1 MTEVKTAEAPV
12 TQRPWL
18 VLAVMCAGFFMALL
32 DGSIVNI
39 AVPTLINGLDASYDQ
54 VLWIIDGYLL
64 VFSVLLITTGRLG
77 DIHGYRRL
85 FLIGITLFTVASAL
99 CGLAGTPGL
108 LLAARVL
115 QGLGAALLFP
125 QVISSILTIFPPR
138 LRGRAFG
145 LFGAIVGLAPV
156 VGPIAGGF
164 LLAHLSW
171 RWIFLINVP
180 IGIVTALLAVR
191 YVPVMRPGRGT
202 SLDLTGV
209 ALATAGLTGIVFGLI
224 EGERYDWATVTGP
237 IGIPSV
243 IVAGAALLV
252 LFVLWQHRR
261 GNDSLMPLALFDAR
275 NFSVGNGV
283 GFVFQLGMIA
293 IAFVLVLYLQTA
305 RGYSALETAAVM
317 LPGAILTAVGS
328 AYAGRLSDRFGGKYV
343 LMAGLAL
350 LALGLL
356 VLVASTDAHSDARG
370 LLPGLIIIGI
380 AGGAT
385 FAPLQQATMDGVN
398 PRLAGAASG
407 VSNTT
412 RQIGGVLGTAVL
424 GALLSAR
431 INADLPGEARE
442 RAGRLPSELREGF
455 LAAADDAENFR
466 PPSPPSGLGGSETA
480 LWRRLGDEAFA
491 ASFTHAMHL
500 TFLAAAAALVAA
512 TVLCGL
518 FTTPRTTHPAQ
529 TQGTTGEEDTRT
541 TPQD

>member
-18 VLAVMCAGFFMALL
+18 VLAIMCVGFFMALL

-39 AVPTLINGLDASYDQ
+39 AIPTLIDGLDASYDQ
-54 VLWIIDGYLL
+54 VLWIIDGYML
-64 VFSVLLITTGRLG
+64 VFAVLLITTGRLG
-77 DIHGYRRL
+77 DICGYRRL

-99 CGLAGTPGL
+99 CGLSESPDW

-115 QGLGAALLFP
+115 QGLGGALLFP
-125 QVISSILTIFPPR
+125 QVISSILTIFPPQ

-145 LFGAIVGLAPV
+145 LFGAIVGFAPIAGPV
-156 VGPIAGGF
+156 VGGF

-171 RWIFLINVP
+171 RWIFFINVP

-191 YVPVMRPGRGT
+191 YVPVMRPGRSN

-209 ALATAGLTGIVFGLI
+209 ALATTGLTGIVFGLI
-224 EGERYDWATVTGP
+224 EGERYDWGTITGP
-237 IGIPSV
+237 ISIASV
-243 IVAGAALLV
+243 VIAGVVLLV

-261 GNDSLMPLALFDAR
+261 KTDSLMPLPLFNAR

-283 GFVFQLGMIA
+283 GFIFQLGMIA

-317 LPGAILTAVGS
+317 LPNAILTAVGS
-328 AYAGRLSDRFGGKYV
+328 TYAGRLSDKFGGKYV
-343 LMAGLAL
+343 LMAGLAML
-350 LALGLL
+350 SVGLL
-356 VLVASTDAHSDARG
+356 VLVASTDAHSDAWS

-380 AGGAT
+380 ASGAT

-398 PRLAGAASG
+398 PQLAGAASG

-412 RQIGGVLGTAVL
+412 RQVGGVLGTAVL

-431 INADLPGEARE
+431 INADLPKEAQE
-442 RAGRLPSELREGF
+442 QAAQLPSALRDQF
-455 LAAADDAENFR
+455 LAAADSAGNF
-466 PPSPPSGLGGSETA
+466 SPPSVPSGLSVSEA
-480 LWRRLGDEAFA
+480 DLFRRLGDDAFA
-491 ASFTHAMHL
+491 TTFTHAMHV
-500 TFLAAAAALVAA
+500 TFLVAA
-512 TVLCGL
+512 AVLIAATALCGL
-518 FTTPRTTHPAQ
+518 FHDTAEGGTR
-529 TQGTTGEEDTRT
+529 QGDRG
-541 TPQD
+541 

>member
-18 VLAVMCAGFFMALL
+18 VLAIMCVGFFMALL

-39 AVPTLINGLDASYDQ
+39 AIPTLIDGLDASYDQ
-54 VLWIIDGYLL
+54 VLWIIDGYML

-77 DIHGYRRL
+77 DIYGYRRL

-99 CGLAGTPGL
+99 CGLSESPDW

-115 QGLGAALLFP
+115 QGLGGALLFP

-145 LFGAIVGLAPV
+145 LFGAIVGFAPIVGPV
-156 VGPIAGGF
+156 VGGF

-171 RWIFLINVP
+171 RWIFFINVP
-180 IGIVTALLAVR
+180 IGIVTALLALR
-191 YVPVMRPGRGT
+191 YVPVMRPGRSN

-224 EGERYDWATVTGP
+224 EGERYDWGTITGP
-237 IGIPSV
+237 ISIASV
-243 IVAGAALLV
+243 IIAGVVLLAL
-252 LFVLWQHRR
+252 FALWQHRR
-261 GNDSLMPLALFDAR
+261 RTDSLMPLALFNAR

-283 GFVFQLGMIA
+283 GFIFQLGMIA

-305 RGYSALETAAVM
+305 RGYSALETATVM
-317 LPGAILTAVGS
+317 LPNAILTAVGS
-328 AYAGRLSDRFGGKYV
+328 TYAGRLSDKFGGKYV
-343 LMAGLAL
+343 LMAGLAML
-350 LALGLL
+350 TVGLL
-356 VLVASTDAHSDARG
+356 VLVASTDAHSDAWS

-380 AGGAT
+380 ASGAT

-398 PRLAGAASG
+398 PQLAGAASG

-412 RQIGGVLGTAVL
+412 RQVGGVLGTAVL

-431 INADLPGEARE
+431 INADLPEEAQE
-442 RAGRLPSELREGF
+442 QAAQLPSELRDQF
-455 LAAADDAENFR
+455 LAAADSAGNF
-466 PPSPPSGLGGSETA
+466 SPPSVPSGLSVSEA
-480 LWRRLGDEAFA
+480 DLFRRLGDDAFA
-491 ASFTHAMHL
+491 TSFTDAMHV
-500 TFLAAAAALVAA
+500 TFLVAAAVLIAA

-518 FTTPRTTHPAQ
+518 FTTPPRAEPAQ
-529 TQGTTGEEDTRT
+529 ETTGEEDTRS
-541 TPQD
+541 TPED

>member
-1 MTEVKTAEAPV
+1 MTEVKTAEAAPV

-18 VLAVMCAGFFMALL
+18 VLAIMCVGFFMALL

-39 AVPTLINGLDASYDQ
+39 AIPTLINGLDASYDQ
-54 VLWIIDGYLL
+54 VLWIIDGYML

-77 DIHGYRRL
+77 DIYGYRRL
-85 FLIGITLFTVASAL
+85 FLIGIPLFTAASAL
-99 CGLAGTPGL
+99 CGLAETPEW

-115 QGLGAALLFP
+115 QGLGGALLFP
-125 QVISSILTIFPPR
+125 QVISSILTIFPPQ

-145 LFGAIVGLAPV
+145 LFGAIVGFAPI
-156 VGPIAGGF
+156 VGPIVGGF

-171 RWIFLINVP
+171 RWIFFINVP

-191 YVPVMRPGRGT
+191 YVPVMRPGRSS

-209 ALATAGLTGIVFGLI
+209 ALATVGLTGIVFGLI
-224 EGERYDWATVTGP
+224 EGERYDWGTITGP
-237 IGIPSV
+237 ISIASV
-243 IVAGAALLV
+243 IIAGVVLLV

-261 GNDSLMPLALFDAR
+261 KNDSLMPLALFNAR

-283 GFVFQLGMIA
+283 GFIFQLGMIA

-317 LPGAILTAVGS
+317 LPNAILTAVGS
-328 AYAGRLSDRFGGKYV
+328 TYAGRLSDKFGGKYV
-343 LMAGLAL
+343 LMTGLAL
-350 LALGLL
+350 LTVGLL
-356 VLVASTDAHSDARG
+356 VLVASTDAHSDAWS

-380 AGGAT
+380 ASGAT

-398 PRLAGAASG
+398 PQLAGAASG

-431 INADLPGEARE
+431 INADLPGEAQE
-442 RAGRLPSELREGF
+442 QATQLPSGLRDQF
-455 LAAADDAENFR
+455 LAAADNAENFR
-466 PPSPPSGLGGSETA
+466 PPSPPAGLSVSETA
-480 LWRRLGDEAFA
+480 LFQRLGDEAFA
-491 ASFTHAMHL
+491 TSFTNAMHV
-500 TFLAAAAALVAA
+500 TFLTAAAVLVAA

-518 FTTPRTTHPAQ
+518 FTTPPRAEAAQ
-529 TQGTTGEEDTRT
+529 EATFEEDTRT
-541 TPQD
+541 TPED

>member
-18 VLAVMCAGFFMALL
+18 VLAIMCVGFFMALL

-39 AVPTLINGLDASYDQ
+39 AIPRLIDGLDASYDQ
-54 VLWIIDGYLL
+54 VLWIIDGYML

-77 DIHGYRRL
+77 DICGYRRL

-99 CGLAGTPGL
+99 CGLSESPDW

-115 QGLGAALLFP
+115 QGLGGALLFP
-125 QVISSILTIFPPR
+125 QVISSILTIFPPQ

-145 LFGAIVGLAPV
+145 LFGAIVGFAPI
-156 VGPIAGGF
+156 VGPVIGGF

-171 RWIFLINVP
+171 RWIFFINVP

-191 YVPVMRPGRGT
+191 YVPVMRPGRSN

-209 ALATAGLTGIVFGLI
+209 ALATTGLTGIVFGLI
-224 EGERYDWATVTGP
+224 EGERYDWGTITGP
-237 IGIPSV
+237 ISIASV
-243 IVAGAALLV
+243 IIAGVVLLV

-261 GNDSLMPLALFDAR
+261 KTDSLMPLALFNAR

-283 GFVFQLGMIA
+283 GFIFQLGMIA

-317 LPGAILTAVGS
+317 LPNAILTAVGS
-328 AYAGRLSDRFGGKYV
+328 TYAGRLSDKFGGKYV
-343 LMAGLAL
+343 LMAGLAML
-350 LALGLL
+350 TVGLL
-356 VLVASTDAHSDARG
+356 VLVASTDAHSDAWS
-370 LLPGLIIIGI
+370 LLPGLIIIGV
-380 AGGAT
+380 ASGAT

-398 PRLAGAASG
+398 PQLAGAASG

-412 RQIGGVLGTAVL
+412 RQVGGVLGTAVL

-431 INADLPGEARE
+431 ISADLPKEAQE
-442 RAGRLPSELREGF
+442 QAAQLPSALRDQF
-455 LAAADDAENFR
+455 LAAADSAGNF
-466 PPSPPSGLGGSETA
+466 SPPSVPSGLSVSEA
-480 LWRRLGDEAFA
+480 DLFRRLGDDAFA
-491 ASFTHAMHL
+491 TSFTHAMHV
-500 TFLAAAAALVAA
+500 TFLVAAAVLIAA

-518 FTTPRTTHPAQ
+518 FTTPPRAEPAKE
-529 TQGTTGEEDTRT
+529 TAGEEDSRA
-541 TPQD
+541 TPED

>member
-18 VLAVMCAGFFMALL
+18 VLAIMCVGFFMALL

-39 AVPTLINGLDASYDQ
+39 AIPTLIDGLDASYDQ
-54 VLWIIDGYLL
+54 VLWIIDGYML

-77 DIHGYRRL
+77 DIYGYRRL

-99 CGLAGTPGL
+99 CGLSESPDW

-115 QGLGAALLFP
+115 QGLGGALLFP
-125 QVISSILTIFPPR
+125 QVISSILTIFPPQ

-145 LFGAIVGLAPV
+145 LFGAIVGFAPIAGPV
-156 VGPIAGGF
+156 VGGF

-171 RWIFLINVP
+171 RWIFFINVP

-191 YVPVMRPGRGT
+191 YVPVMRPGRSD

-209 ALATAGLTGIVFGLI
+209 ALATTGLTGIVFGLI
-224 EGERYDWATVTGP
+224 EGERYDWGTITGP
-237 IGIPSV
+237 ISIASV
-243 IVAGAALLV
+243 VIAGVVLLV

-261 GNDSLMPLALFDAR
+261 KTDSLMPLPLFNAR

-283 GFVFQLGMIA
+283 GFIFQLGMIA

-317 LPGAILTAVGS
+317 LPNAILTAVGS
-328 AYAGRLSDRFGGKYV
+328 TYAGRLSDKFGGKYV
-343 LMAGLAL
+343 LMAGLAML
-350 LALGLL
+350 TVGLL
-356 VLVASTDAHSDARG
+356 VLVASTDAHSDAWS

-380 AGGAT
+380 ASGAT
-385 FAPLQQATMDGVN
+385 FVPLQQATMDGVN
-398 PRLAGAASG
+398 LQLAGAASG

-412 RQIGGVLGTAVL
+412 RQVGGVLGTAVL

-431 INADLPGEARE
+431 ISADLPKEAQE
-442 RAGRLPSELREGF
+442 QAAQLPSALRDQF
-455 LAAADDAENFR
+455 LAAADSAGNF
-466 PPSPPSGLGGSETA
+466 SPPSVPSGLSVSEA
-480 LWRRLGDEAFA
+480 DLFRRLGDDAFA
-491 ASFTHAMHL
+491 TTFTHAMHV
-500 TFLAAAAALVAA
+500 TFLVAA
-512 TVLCGL
+512 AVLIAATALCGL
-518 FTTPRTTHPAQ
+518 FTTPPRAEPAKE
-529 TQGTTGEEDTRT
+529 TAGEEDSRV
-541 TPQD
+541 TPED

>member
-18 VLAVMCAGFFMALL
+18 VLAIMCVGFFMALL

-39 AVPTLINGLDASYDQ
+39 AIPRLTDGLDASYDQ
-54 VLWIIDGYLL
+54 VLWIIDGYML

-77 DIHGYRRL
+77 DICGYRRL

-99 CGLAGTPGL
+99 CGLSESPDW

-115 QGLGAALLFP
+115 QGLGGALLFP
-125 QVISSILTIFPPR
+125 QVISSILTIFPPQ

-145 LFGAIVGLAPV
+145 LFGAIVGFAPI
-156 VGPIAGGF
+156 VGPVIGGF

-171 RWIFLINVP
+171 RWIFFINVP

-191 YVPVMRPGRGT
+191 YVPVMRPGRSN

-209 ALATAGLTGIVFGLI
+209 ALATTGLTGIVFGLI
-224 EGERYDWATVTGP
+224 EGERYDWGTITGP
-237 IGIPSV
+237 ISIASV
-243 IVAGAALLV
+243 IIAGVVLLV

-261 GNDSLMPLALFDAR
+261 KTDSLMPLALFNAR

-283 GFVFQLGMIA
+283 GFIFQLGMIA

-317 LPGAILTAVGS
+317 LPNAILTAVGS
-328 AYAGRLSDRFGGKYV
+328 TYAGRLSDKFGGKYV
-343 LMAGLAL
+343 LMAGLAML
-350 LALGLL
+350 TVGLL
-356 VLVASTDAHSDARG
+356 VLVAATDAHSDAWS

-380 AGGAT
+380 ASGAT

-398 PRLAGAASG
+398 PQLAGAASG

-412 RQIGGVLGTAVL
+412 RQVGGVLGTAVL

-431 INADLPGEARE
+431 ISADLPKEAQE
-442 RAGRLPSELREGF
+442 QAAQLPSALRDQF
-455 LAAADDAENFR
+455 LAAADSAGNF
-466 PPSPPSGLGGSETA
+466 SPPSVPSGLSVSEA
-480 LWRRLGDEAFA
+480 DLFRRLGDDAFA
-491 ASFTHAMHL
+491 TSFTHAMHV
-500 TFLAAAAALVAA
+500 TFLVAA
-512 TVLCGL
+512 AVLIAATALCGL
-518 FTTPRTTHPAQ
+518 FTTPPRAEPAKE
-529 TQGTTGEEDTRT
+529 TVGEEDSRV
-541 TPQD
+541 TPED

>member
-18 VLAVMCAGFFMALL
+18 VLAIMCVGFFMALL

-39 AVPTLINGLDASYDQ
+39 AIPTLIDGLDASYDQ
-54 VLWIIDGYLL
+54 ALWIIDGYML

-77 DIHGYRRL
+77 DIYGYRRL

-99 CGLAGTPGL
+99 CGLSESPGW

-115 QGLGAALLFP
+115 QGLGGALLFP
-125 QVISSILTIFPPR
+125 QVISSILTIFPPQ

-145 LFGAIVGLAPV
+145 LFGAIVGFAPIVGPV
-156 VGPIAGGF
+156 VGGF

-171 RWIFLINVP
+171 RWIFFINVP

-191 YVPVMRPGRGT
+191 YVPVMRPGRSN

-209 ALATAGLTGIVFGLI
+209 ALATTGLTGIVFGLI
-224 EGERYDWATVTGP
+224 EGERYDWGTITGP
-237 IGIPSV
+237 ISIASV
-243 IVAGAALLV
+243 IIAGVVLLV

-261 GNDSLMPLALFDAR
+261 KTDSLMPLALFNAR

-283 GFVFQLGMIA
+283 GFIFQLGMIA

-317 LPGAILTAVGS
+317 LPNAILTAVGS
-328 AYAGRLSDRFGGKYV
+328 TYAGRLSDKFGGKYV
-343 LMAGLAL
+343 LMAGLATL
-350 LALGLL
+350 TVGLL
-356 VLVASTDAHSDARG
+356 FLVASTDAHSDAWS
-370 LLPGLIIIGI
+370 LLPGLIVIGI
-380 AGGAT
+380 ASGAT

-398 PRLAGAASG
+398 PQLAGAASG

-412 RQIGGVLGTAVL
+412 RQVGGVLGTAVL

-431 INADLPGEARE
+431 INADLPKEAQE
-442 RAGRLPSELREGF
+442 QAAQLPSELRDQF
-455 LAAADDAENFR
+455 LAAADSADNF
-466 PPSPPSGLGGSETA
+466 SPPSIPSGLSVSEA
-480 LWRRLGDEAFA
+480 DLFRRLGDDAFA
-491 ASFTHAMHL
+491 TSFTHAMHVA
-500 TFLAAAAALVAA
+500 FLVAAAVLIAA

-518 FTTPRTTHPAQ
+518 FTTPPRAEPAQ
-529 TQGTTGEEDTRT
+529 ETAGAEGSRSTPED
-541 TPQD
+541 

>member
-18 VLAVMCAGFFMALL
+18 VLAIMCVGFFMALL

-39 AVPTLINGLDASYDQ
+39 AIPRLIDGLDASYDQ
-54 VLWIIDGYLL
+54 VLWIIDGYML

-77 DIHGYRRL
+77 DICGYRRL

-99 CGLAGTPGL
+99 CGLSESPDW

-115 QGLGAALLFP
+115 QGLGGALLFP
-125 QVISSILTIFPPR
+125 QVISSILTIFPPQ

-145 LFGAIVGLAPV
+145 LFGAIVGFAPI
-156 VGPIAGGF
+156 VGPVIGGF

-171 RWIFLINVP
+171 RWIFFINVP

-191 YVPVMRPGRGT
+191 YVPVMRPGRSN

-209 ALATAGLTGIVFGLI
+209 ALATTGLTGIVFGLI
-224 EGERYDWATVTGP
+224 EGERYDWGTITGP
-237 IGIPSV
+237 ISIASV
-243 IVAGAALLV
+243 IIAGVVLLV

-261 GNDSLMPLALFDAR
+261 KTDSLMPLALFNAR

-283 GFVFQLGMIA
+283 GFIFQLGMIA

-317 LPGAILTAVGS
+317 LPNAILTAVGS
-328 AYAGRLSDRFGGKYV
+328 TYAGRLSDKFGGKYV
-343 LMAGLAL
+343 LMAGLAML
-350 LALGLL
+350 TVGLL
-356 VLVASTDAHSDARG
+356 VLVAATDAHSDAWS
-370 LLPGLIIIGI
+370 LLPGLIIIGV
-380 AGGAT
+380 ASGAT

-398 PRLAGAASG
+398 PQLAGAASG

-412 RQIGGVLGTAVL
+412 RQVGGVLGTAVL

-431 INADLPGEARE
+431 INADLPKEAQE
-442 RAGRLPSELREGF
+442 QAAQLPSALRDQF
-455 LAAADDAENFR
+455 LAAADSAGNF
-466 PPSPPSGLGGSETA
+466 SPPSVPSGLSVSEA
-480 LWRRLGDEAFA
+480 DLFRRLGDDAFA
-491 ASFTHAMHL
+491 TSFTHAMHV
-500 TFLAAAAALVAA
+500 TFLVAAAVLIAA

-518 FTTPRTTHPAQ
+518 FTTPPRAEPAME
-529 TQGTTGEEDTRT
+529 TAGEEDSRV
-541 TPQD
+541 TPED

>member
-18 VLAVMCAGFFMALL
+18 VLAIMCVGFFMALL

-39 AVPTLINGLDASYDQ
+39 AIPRLIDGLDASYDQ
-54 VLWIIDGYLL
+54 VLWIIDGYML

-77 DIHGYRRL
+77 DICGYRRL

-99 CGLAGTPGL
+99 CGLSESPDW

-115 QGLGAALLFP
+115 QGLGGALLFP
-125 QVISSILTIFPPR
+125 QVISSILTIFPPQ

-145 LFGAIVGLAPV
+145 LFGAIVGFAPI
-156 VGPIAGGF
+156 VGPVIGGF

-171 RWIFLINVP
+171 RWIFFINVP

-191 YVPVMRPGRGT
+191 YVPVMRPGRSN

-209 ALATAGLTGIVFGLI
+209 ALATTGLTGIVFGLI
-224 EGERYDWATVTGP
+224 EGERYDWGTITGP
-237 IGIPSV
+237 ISIASV
-243 IVAGAALLV
+243 IIAGVVLLV

-261 GNDSLMPLALFDAR
+261 KTDSLMPLALFNAR

-283 GFVFQLGMIA
+283 GFIFQLGMIA

-317 LPGAILTAVGS
+317 LPNAILTAVGS
-328 AYAGRLSDRFGGKYV
+328 TYAGRLSDKFGGKYV
-343 LMAGLAL
+343 LMAGLAML
-350 LALGLL
+350 TVGLL
-356 VLVASTDAHSDARG
+356 VLVAATDAHSDAWS

-380 AGGAT
+380 ASGAT

-398 PRLAGAASG
+398 PQLAGAASG

-412 RQIGGVLGTAVL
+412 RQVGGVLGTAVL

-431 INADLPGEARE
+431 ISADLPKEAQE
-442 RAGRLPSELREGF
+442 QAAQLPSALRDQF
-455 LAAADDAENFR
+455 LAAADSAGNF
-466 PPSPPSGLGGSETA
+466 SPPSVPSGLSVSEA
-480 LWRRLGDEAFA
+480 DLFRRLGDDAFA
-491 ASFTHAMHL
+491 TSFTHAMHV
-500 TFLAAAAALVAA
+500 TFLVAA
-512 TVLCGL
+512 AVLIAATALCGL
-518 FTTPRTTHPAQ
+518 FTTPPRAEPAKE
-529 TQGTTGEEDTRT
+529 TVGEEDSRV
-541 TPQD
+541 TPED

>member
-18 VLAVMCAGFFMALL
+18 VLAIMCVGFFMALL

-39 AVPTLINGLDASYDQ
+39 AIPRLIDGLDASYDQ
-54 VLWIIDGYLL
+54 VLWIIDGYML

-77 DIHGYRRL
+77 DICGYRRL

-99 CGLAGTPGL
+99 CGLSESPDW

-115 QGLGAALLFP
+115 QGLGGALLFP
-125 QVISSILTIFPPR
+125 QVISSILTIFPPQ

-145 LFGAIVGLAPV
+145 LFGAIVGFAPI
-156 VGPIAGGF
+156 VGPVIGGF

-171 RWIFLINVP
+171 RWIFFINVP

-191 YVPVMRPGRGT
+191 YVPVMRPGRSN

-209 ALATAGLTGIVFGLI
+209 ALATTGLTGIVFGLI
-224 EGERYDWATVTGP
+224 EGERYDWGTITGP
-237 IGIPSV
+237 ISIASV
-243 IVAGAALLV
+243 IIAGVVLLV

-261 GNDSLMPLALFDAR
+261 KTDSLMPLALFNAR

-283 GFVFQLGMIA
+283 GFIFQLGMIA

-317 LPGAILTAVGS
+317 LPNAILTAVGS
-328 AYAGRLSDRFGGKYV
+328 TYAGRLSDKFGGKYV
-343 LMAGLAL
+343 LMAGLAML
-350 LALGLL
+350 TVGLL
-356 VLVASTDAHSDARG
+356 VLVASTDAHSDAWS
-370 LLPGLIIIGI
+370 LLPGLIIIGV
-380 AGGAT
+380 ASGAT

-398 PRLAGAASG
+398 PQLAGAASG

-412 RQIGGVLGTAVL
+412 RQVGGVLGTAVL

-431 INADLPGEARE
+431 INADLPKEAQE
-442 RAGRLPSELREGF
+442 QAAQLPSALRDQF
-455 LAAADDAENFR
+455 LAAADSAGNF
-466 PPSPPSGLGGSETA
+466 SPPSVPSGLSVSEA
-480 LWRRLGDEAFA
+480 DLFRRLGDDAFA
-491 ASFTHAMHL
+491 TSFTHAMHV
-500 TFLAAAAALVAA
+500 TFLIVAAVLIAA

-518 FTTPRTTHPAQ
+518 FTTPPRAEPAKE
-529 TQGTTGEEDTRT
+529 TAGEEGQPRHT
-541 TPQD
+541 